1 MNQDPKVVLGMPAYS
16 RPDVLPRTLE
26 SLLSQTYRDFALLIV
41 DDDPSAE
48 TAAIVETYARD
59 YPNVSYEANGR
70 RLGMVENWRKTF
82 RRARKAYPASPY
94 FAWVSDHDVWHARW
108 LAEMVAALDADPGV
122 VLAYPENLR
131 MMADQSRMA
140 IKVFETVG
148 ISSRADRMR
157 ASARFMLAGDM
168 IYGLMR
174 AEALDDAGVFR
185 AVITPDRQVLLA
197 LSLFGT
203 VKQVPEVLWYREM
216 LHRFDLRRQ
225 REAFFPGGAPLY
237 AYAPSH
243 LQHFV
248 VLMSDFAVR
257 GRGKPAFGRLAGAYY
272 AMLQLWCSVVR
283 DLVQPKA
290 GWRRA
295 FSREPISSSHVGG
308 EAAAG
313 ALEQPE

>member
-1 MNQDPKVVLGMPAYS
+1 MPAYS

-41 DDDPSAE
+41 DDDPTPE
-48 TAAIVETYARD
+48 TAAIVASYARE

-70 RLGMVENWRKTF
+70 RLGMVDNWRKTF
-82 RRARKAYPASPY
+82 RRARKRYPGSPY

-108 LAEMVAALDADPGV
+108 LQEMVAALDADTDV

-148 ISSRADRMR
+148 MSSRADRMR
-157 ASARFMLAGDM
+157 ASARYMLAGDM

-174 AEALDDAGVFR
+174 AEVLKSAGVFR
-185 AVITPDRQVLLA
+185 GVITPDRQVLLA

-203 VKQVPEVLWYREM
+203 FKQVPEVLWYREM
-216 LHRFDLRRQ
+216 RHGFDLRRQ
-225 REAFFPGGAPLY
+225 REAFFPRGAPVY

-248 VLMSDFAVR
+248 VLLWDFAVR
-257 GRGKPAFGRLAGAYY
+257 GRGRPSFGRLAGAYY
-272 AMLQLWCSVVR
+272 AMLQLWCSVAR
-283 DLVQPKA
+283 DLMQPKA

-295 FSREPISSSHVGG
+295 FSRDPISASHVGD
-308 EAAAG
+308 EATET
-313 ALEQPE
+313 LERAE